1 VRREYTP
8 EVESTR
14 DDAVAVLNAC
24 AVVVAVTGVWTKPIL
39 LGMVALAV
47 AVIAYFLQPHS
58 KGRTIVAVILVTIIG
73 MLLRWAFGY
82 TVA

>member
-1 VRREYTP
+1 MRREYTP
-8 EVESTR
+8 EAESTR
-14 DDAVAVLNAC
+14 DDAIAVLNAC
-24 AVVVAVTGVWTKPIL
+24 SVVIAVTGIWTKPIL

-47 AVIAYFLQPHS
+47 AVIAYFLQPQS
-58 KGRTIVAVILVTIIG
+58 KGRTIVAVILVTVIG